1 MLQCIAKTEGGKRT
15 VAGVHWDYD
24 CYGAHDSLSCHGSM
38 LQVVAAFSQCACSGK
53 TVRSHQAEVSKRKR
67 SLCGYMLYCHSVAG
81 GTQKLLLG
89 EPTMMPN
96 WDRDAEVC
104 QFASLAM
111 PRMMSGQHAA
121 LSAQTGLHTARGAG
135 HVARA
140 TAAAVAGARCAHD
153 MGFDAKVSTLA
164 SHIPQAGRALLRR
177 SELEIFEC
185 PLHLEGGSIHT
196 DGEG

>member
-1 MLQCIAKTEGGKRT
+1 
-15 VAGVHWDYD
+15 
-24 CYGAHDSLSCHGSM
+24 
-38 LQVVAAFSQCACSGK
+38 
-53 TVRSHQAEVSKRKR
+53 
-67 SLCGYMLYCHSVAG
+67 
-81 GTQKLLLG
+81 
-89 EPTMMPN
+89 MMPN
-96 WDRDAEVC
+96 WDRDAEVW

-111 PRMMSGQHAA
+111 PLVMSGQHAA
-121 LSAQTGLHTARGAG
+121 FSTQKGLNTARDAG

-140 TAAAVAGARCAHD
+140 TAAAVAGARRTHD
-153 MGFDAKVSTLA
+153 MRFDAKVSTLA